1 MKKLLLSMVV
11 VGLVSASAHAGLN
24 LKCTT
29 APNAL
34 SGTMLS
40 ISALS
45 LDCVDSDN
53 QPFVADLVG
62 GGLGI
67 HGVMGEKSKFKINC
81 PSVDKEKIMSGEPLK
96 LVSPKV
102 DVGVL
107 FGGTAAVAVS
117 GKGAFCTL
125 VGFSHS
131 VGASVAIN
139 YVNISYGTEHTIQL
153 DDE

>member
-1 MKKLLLSMVV
+1 MKTFLSIALI
-11 VGLVSASAHAGLN
+11 GLVSASAHAGLN
-24 LKCTT
+24 LKCKP

-34 SGTMLS
+34 AGTMLT

-45 LDCVDSDN
+45 LDCLDKDN

-62 GGLGI
+62 GGLGV
-67 HGVMGEKSKFKINC
+67 HGIMGEKSNFKINC

-107 FGGTAAVAVS
+107 IGGTAAIAVS

-125 VGFSHS
+125 VGFSQS

-153 DDE
+153 DEE